1 MNNKDTFI
9 SSTASVV
16 KHLKE
21 ELDLDAKP
29 HEVRKIMREELDMR
43 FGKIKEV
50 PPHANSPVNLIM
62 RQ

>member
-1 MNNKDTFI
+1 M
-9 SSTASVV
+9 

-43 FGKIKEV
+43 FGKVKEV